1 MSNIVTYCKSFYI
14 VFFIHSCYTP
24 FHGGVTMEYDKNYA
38 FIIHE
43 IKNNVAI
50 LQSALQ
56 LMKKNHPNIHDY
68 EEWDIIHSACSGLSD
83 IFSHL
88 TPIKNNEKITLNIQ
102 PMNDFLFIF
111 ETHVKQLCL
120 NAEISTPI
128 FDFCKKDSIMLSIH
142 TSLLERAILN
152 LVQNGIDAMKNSNSK
167 QLIIRTYL
175 KDNQFCIS
183 ITDHGIGMTNETQ
196 KLMYTPSFTT
206 KRDGFGLGLC
216 IVKEIINAH
225 HGTLLCESVLNQGTT
240 FHVLLPIIE

>member
-1 MSNIVTYCKSFYI
+1 
-14 VFFIHSCYTP
+14 
-24 FHGGVTMEYDKNYA
+24 MEHDKNYA

-83 IFSHL
+83 IFSTL
-88 TPIKNNEKITLNIQ
+88 IPMKNNEKIKMTTQ
-102 PMNDFLFIF
+102 PMNNFLSIF
-111 ETHVKQLCL
+111 ETRVKQLCL
-120 NAEISTPI
+120 NAETSTPI
-128 FDFCKKDSIMLSIH
+128 FDFCQKDSIMISIH

-152 LVQNGIDAMKNSNSK
+152 LVQNGIDAMKNNNSK

-183 ITDHGIGMTNETQ
+183 ITDNGIGMTNETQ
-196 KLMYTPSFTT
+196 ELMYTPSFTT
-206 KRDGFGLGLC
+206 KSDGFGLGLC

-240 FHVLLPIIE
+240 FHVLLPIVK